1 MARFIVRRLASMV
14 VVLFIVSVLTF
25 LIFEAI
31 PNGNPA
37 LRMAGRTATQAN
49 IEAVEKAYG
58 FNRPIYIQYLKT
70 MDQIFTGKITSYTTQ
85 VNVLSQIKQDLPV
98 TLSLVLGAFVLWII
112 VSVLLGLIGGYRAG
126 GKIDAAITVVN
137 FTGISAPVFVIGD
150 IFIYLLAFKTHL
162 FPASGYVSLSD
173 PLSWADHLIMPWV
186 SLAILY
192 IGIYSQVLRSSVV
205 DTLAEDY
212 VRTARAKGLS
222 SRQIAIR
229 HVLRTSLIPIVALSG
244 LDIASVLGGSAI
256 LTEVVFDLPGIG
268 YYAGQSISSLDVPP
282 VLVITILGA
291 FAVVAFSAIGDVLYA
306 LLDPRIRLASS

>member
-14 VVLFIVSVLTF
+14 VVLFVVSVLTF

-49 IEAVEKAYG
+49 IAAVEKTYG
-58 FNRPIYIQYLKT
+58 FNKPIYIQYLKT

-98 TLSLVLGAFVLWII
+98 TLSLVLGAFVLWIL

-126 GKIDAAITVVN
+126 GKVDAAITVVN

-162 FPASGYVSLSD
+162 FPASGYVGLAH

-212 VRTARAKGLS
+212 VRTAKAKGLS
-222 SRQIAIR
+222 GRQIALR
-229 HVLRTSLIPIVALSG
+229 HVLRTSLIPIAALSG

-256 LTEVVFDLPGIG
+256 LTEVVFSLPGIG
-268 YYAGQSISSLDVPP
+268 YYAGQSIADLDVPP

-291 FAVVAFSAIGDVLYA
+291 FAVVAFSAIGDVIYA
-306 LLDPRIRLASS
+306 VLDPRIRMANS

>member
-31 PNGNPA
+31 PNGDPA

-49 IEAVEKAYG
+49 IAAVEKTYG
-58 FNRPIYIQYLKT
+58 FNKPIYIQYLKT

-98 TLSLVLGAFVLWII
+98 TLSLVLGAFVLWIL

-126 GKIDAAITVVN
+126 GKVDAAITVVN

-162 FPASGYVSLSD
+162 FPASGYVALSD
-173 PLSWADHLIMPWV
+173 PVSWADHLIMPWV

-212 VRTARAKGLS
+212 VRTAKAKGLS
-222 SRQIAIR
+222 GRQIALR
-229 HVLRTSLIPIVALSG
+229 HVLRTSLIPIAALSG

-256 LTEVVFDLPGIG
+256 LTEVVFNLPGIG
-268 YYAGQSISSLDVPP
+268 YYAGQSIADLDVPP

-291 FAVVAFSAIGDVLYA
+291 FAVVAFSAIGDVIYA
-306 LLDPRIRLASS
+306 VLDPRIRLASS